1 MAAPTKGNTSNANP
15 TPGSNSHSITHNQN
29 AGSNKLLVV
38 LVTMSNAN
46 SRTYTGATYGG
57 VAMTQL
63 YQINRGGLS
72 QRMVCYHLESPA
84 DGNNT
89 LQINFNGN
97 QWNPISI
104 HARSFTD
111 SGGVG
116 ASTRTGGQPTP
127 HNGTLTVADDSLIMI
142 TSCGINTIL
151 TQQIPTGTN
160 RTFTTHNTN
169 RQVATGAISADAGHS
184 AGSIALRA
192 TAATGN
198 LTLDRTEIT
207 GLSSA
212 SGNKGNFFT
221 MFM

>member
-29 AGSNKLLVV
+29 AGTNKLLVV
-38 LVTMSNAN
+38 FVTMSNAS

-89 LQINFNGN
+89 LKITFNGN

-104 HARSFTD
+104 HARSFTE

-116 ASTRTGGQPTP
+116 SSLRTGGQATP
-127 HNGTLTVADDSLIMI
+127 HSGSIIVEKDSLIML
-142 TSCGINTIL
+142 TSCSVNQIL

-169 RQVATGAISADAGHS
+169 RQVATGAISANAGHL
-184 AGSIALRA
+184 AGGVSLRA
-192 TAATGN
+192 TSTFGN
-198 LTLDRTEIT
+198 LTLDRTEIK
-207 GLSSA
+207 GLSSSSA
-212 SGNKGNFFT
+212 SQGNFFT

>member
-15 TPGSNSHSITHNQN
+15 TPGANSHSITHNQN

>member
-1 MAAPTKGNTSNANP
+1 MATPTIGNSSNANP

-38 LVTMSNAN
+38 LVTMSNAS

-104 HARSFTD
+104 HARSFTG

-116 ASTRTGGQPTP
+116 ASTRTGGQATP

-142 TSCGINTIL
+142 TSCAVNTIL
-151 TQQIPTGTN
+151 TQQIPTGVN

-169 RQVATGAISADAGHS
+169 RQVATGAISKDNGHS

-212 SGNKGNFFT
+212 PASQSNFFT

>member
-1 MAAPTKGNTSNANP
+1 MATPVKGNTSNANP

-29 AGSNKLLVV
+29 AGTNKLLVV
-38 LVTMSNAN
+38 FVTMSNAG

-89 LQINFNGN
+89 LQITFNGS

-104 HARSFTD
+104 HARSFTE

-116 ASTRTGGQPTP
+116 ASLRTGGQATP
-127 HNGTLTVADDSLIMI
+127 HNGTLTVADDSLIML
-142 TSCGINTIL
+142 TSCSVNQVL

-169 RQVATGAISADAGHS
+169 RQIATGAISANAGHS
-184 AGSIALRA
+184 AGTIALRA
-192 TAATGN
+192 TSTFGN
-198 LTLDRTEIT
+198 VTLDRVEIT
-207 GLSSA
+207 GLSSSPA
-212 SGNKGNFFT
+212 SQGNFIA
-221 MFM
+221 MFI